1 MKKELL
7 GKITSKHKLQT
18 QQVRTEK
25 ATEQMRANLYG
36 QLLNEHTRIGNKI
49 SEIKGQ
55 NIEPNQKQKE
65 EIRKVLQS
73 RKNV

>member
-1 MKKELL
+1 MTEEMKA
-7 GKITSKHKLQT
+7 
-18 QQVRTEK
+18 R
-25 ATEQMRANLYG
+25 LYG

-65 EIRKVLQS
+65 EVRKLELQQIKIMNDIRKLF
-73 RKNV
+73 